1 VRRAPALLLA
11 CALGALIGGC
21 GEAGVSNG
29 ATVTAYVAA
38 QLCTGAKRELARDG
52 GQAGDVPVRAV
63 CLSSAE
69 DPGRLNLAQLGANA
83 RRATED
89 STTVAYLEPADPAA
103 NRFTNPIL
111 ESAGIAWIESDSGVV
126 AMSRLLRTVHGAGSS
141 SLRDSVR
148 ESLNEP

>member
-1 VRRAPALLLA
+1 M
-11 CALGALIGGC
+11 IGGC

-38 QLCTGAKRELARDG
+38 PLCAGAKRELARDG
-52 GQAGDVPVRAV
+52 GQAGDVQVRAV

-69 DPGRLNLAQLGANA
+69 DRGRLNLAQLGANA

-111 ESAGIAWIESDSGVV
+111 ESAGIAWIESDSGVI
-126 AMSRLLRTVHGAGSS
+126 AMSRLLRTIHGAE
-141 SLRDSVR
+141 LQ
-148 ESLNEP
+148 LPA